1 MQIQMMMILKILN
14 CKFFF
19 LKQENYFIKIEL
31 RSKQEII
38 NEILDLNCFQS
49 KDEWSINCSNKND
62 KKVAGTTNHVN
73 GKSLIGNKIIA
84 SDRRNQNPGK
94 SQQTIAENG
103 NTNHDGKT
111 PVSKNNFSNGRKL
124 VTLVGDSMNKFVQR
138 EELSSKRNNVKVLTH
153 PGSATADM
161 VNYIKPMVRRKP
173 DGELIHTGTNDM
185 ANDVNTL
192 KYFGRLVKVIREI
205 DIDEEIK
212 ISFSIV
218 ICRIDKNLEQER
230 MEINTKLKKYCD
242 SKEIISFFFLLKI
255 TT

>member
-94 SQQTIAENG
+94 SQQTIAENE
-103 NTNHDGKT
+103 NTNHDRKT
-111 PVSKNNFSNGRKL
+111 PVSKSNFSTGRRK
-124 VTLVGDSMNKFVQR
+124 VTLVGDSMTKFVRR
-138 EELSSKRNNVKVLTH
+138 EELSSKQNNFKVLTH
-153 PGSATADM
+153 PGATTVDM
-161 VNYIKPMVRRKP
+161 V
-173 DGELIHTGTNDM
+173 
-185 ANDVNTL
+185 
-192 KYFGRLVKVIREI
+192 
-205 DIDEEIK
+205 DI
-212 ISFSIV
+212 
-218 ICRIDKNLEQER
+218 
-230 MEINTKLKKYCD
+230 
-242 SKEIISFFFLLKI
+242 
-255 TT
+255 